1 MSTLASRRMS
11 ADGPGDITERPPDI
25 AERTGVTNPAPFGVI
40 PCHDPIAT
48 GVLPPATG

>member
-1 MSTLASRRMS
+1 MSSLASRRMS
-11 ADGPGDITERPPDI
+11 ADRADDGTGRPSVVRG
-25 AERTGVTNPAPFGVI
+25 RTPEQNPVVIDVI

>member
-1 MSTLASRRMS
+1 MSGLASRRMS
-11 ADGPGDITERPPDI
+11 AEGPDGGTDRPSDAPERF
-25 AERTGVTNPAPFGVI
+25 RVTNPGWIGVI